1 MNTNIAKKLNMS
13 RQTIK
18 FIGIFLFCL
27 VNLSALA
34 QRGSIE
40 GVVVDK
46 LRAETLV
53 GATVVIH
60 GTTNGTITDFDG
72 KFILGNLTP
81 GTYNV
86 QVSFISYK
94 QVIIEGIKVEANK
107 ASVISV
113 DLEEVTTAIEGVVVT
128 ATKRSNTDVAMI
140 STIKASNII
149 ANGITAQQITRTQD
163 KDASEVIKRVPG
175 ISIIED
181 RFVVVRGLNQRYNS
195 VWVNNAST
203 PSSETDQKAFSF
215 DVIPSSMIDNILI
228 AKSPSPELPAD
239 FTGGFIKIFTKNMPE
254 KNFFQI
260 GYSTT
265 YNTEDDYSNFQ
276 LINKGK
282 YDWLGIDNGERA
294 LPDNVPT
301 TLKGLSNSQLA
312 ALGKE
317 FNSNWAPKK
326 ATAYPEQKIN
336 INFGRRFQ
344 VGSKQIGT
352 ITNINYGVANNS
364 DVKVLKSYQAQFNLG
379 DTPPYNYNYTDSAFS
394 RTTKIGVLHNW
405 AFFLGNGNKIEF
417 RNLLNINGKN
427 TAIIRNGLNGYEGY
441 TVRSYQDKYMS
452 RTSYTGQ
459 LGGEHKYGQDD
470 KNRIDWVLG
479 FSYSGKNE
487 PDLKQLR
494 TTLQSEEL
502 LPHYG
507 DYYASIGLTPSVS
520 DAGRLFMRLNE
531 YISSLGVNYDRKL
544 KIGNWQPSVKTGI
557 YSEYKHRVFDTR
569 ILGYA
574 KNSSYTESVWLP
586 VETIFSPEN
595 INTSADGFIIKET
608 TSKSDS
614 YDATNMLLAGYV
626 ALSTNITS
634 KIKFYGGVRAEYNS
648 LQLDGYD
655 SYNRAVNLESN
666 HIDLFPSANLTY
678 NFNEKN
684 LIRLATG
691 LSVNRPEFR
700 EIAPFYFYNFE
711 DEADYVG
718 NTELENAYT
727 WNYDLRYEFYPSSS
741 ETFSVGLFYK
751 DFKSTIEST
760 YKPAGNR
767 PTFTYNNANK
777 ATSLGVEVE
786 LRKSLEAIELLKDF
800 YLVANAAYIYSK
812 VIFPE
817 GSIFEDRE
825 MQGQSPFLIN
835 TGIFYSNEKRKINF
849 SVQYNVIGDR
859 LITIGKTN
867 QNANQ
872 NIPHIPEKQK
882 HLVDLTVSKEFYS
895 SIEFKFGIKNLLNQK
910 SVTYFPLLDSNGNAS
925 MYLDNKRSS
934 DGISFSFGVTA
945 KF

>member
-1 MNTNIAKKLNMS
+1 MNNN
-13 RQTIK
+13 RVIK
-18 FIGIFLFCL
+18 SVGIFLFCL
-27 VNLSALA
+27 VNLSAFA
-34 QRGSIE
+34 QKGSIE
-40 GVVVDK
+40 GVIIDK

-53 GATVVIH
+53 GATVVIQ

-72 KFILGNLTP
+72 KFILGNLAP
-81 GTYNV
+81 ATYNV
-86 QVSFISYK
+86 VVSFISYK
-94 QVIIEGIKVEANK
+94 PVVIEGIKVEANK
-107 ASVISV
+107 ASVINV
-113 DLEEVTTAIEGVVVT
+113 ELEEVTTAIESVTIT
-128 ATKRSNTDVAMI
+128 ATRRSNTDVAMI
-140 STIKASNII
+140 SAIKASNIV

-195 VWVNNAST
+195 VWINNAST

-215 DVIPSSMIDNILI
+215 DIIPSSMIDNILI

-239 FTGGFIKIFTKNMPE
+239 FTGGFIKIYTKNMPE
-254 KNFFQI
+254 KNFFQV
-260 GYSTT
+260 GYSST
-265 YNTEDDYSNFQ
+265 YNTEDDYSSFQ

-294 LPDNVPT
+294 LPDNFPS

-312 ALGKE
+312 TLGKE

-326 ATAYPEQKIN
+326 VTAYPEQKLS

-344 VGSKQIGT
+344 IGDKQIGT

-364 DVKVLKSYQAQFNLG
+364 DVKILKSYQAQFNLG
-379 DTPPYNYNYTDSAFS
+379 DTPNYNYNYSDSSFS
-394 RTTKIGVLHNW
+394 RVTKIGVLHNW
-405 AFFLGNGNKIEF
+405 ALFLEKGNKIEF

-427 TAIIRNGLNGYEGY
+427 TTIVRNGLNGYEGY

-452 RTSYTGQ
+452 RVSYSGQ
-459 LGGEHKYGQDD
+459 LGGEHKFGDND
-470 KNRIDWVLG
+470 KNKIDWVLG

-494 TTLQSEEL
+494 TTLQNDPL
-502 LPHYG
+502 FAHYG
-507 DYYASIGLTPSVS
+507 EYYASVGLTPSVS

-531 YISSLGVNYDRKL
+531 YISSLGFNYERKL
-544 KIGNWQPSVKTGI
+544 KIGNWQPSIKTGI
-557 YSEYKHRVFDTR
+557 YSEYKDRAFDTR
-569 ILGYA
+569 IIGLA

-586 VETIFSPEN
+586 VSTIFSPDN
-595 INTSADGFIIKET
+595 INTGTDGFIIKET

-614 YDATNMLLAGYV
+614 YKANNALMAGYV
-626 ALSTNITS
+626 ALSTNITN

-648 LQLDGYD
+648 LRLDGYD
-655 SYNRAVNLESN
+655 SYNHVVNLKSN
-666 HIDLFPSANLTY
+666 HLDLFPSANLTY

-711 DEADYVG
+711 DEADYIG
-718 NTELENAYT
+718 NTELENCYV
-727 WNYDLRYEFYPSSS
+727 WNYDLRYEYYPSSS
-741 ETFSVGLFYK
+741 ETFSFGVFYK

-767 PTFTYNNANK
+767 PTYTYNNANQ

-786 LRKSLEAIELLKDF
+786 LRKSLESIELLKDS
-800 YLVANAAYIYSK
+800 YIVANAAYIYSK
-812 VIFPE
+812 VIFPK

-835 TGIFYSNEKRKINF
+835 TGIFYSNEKHKINA

-859 LITIGKTN
+859 LVSIGKVN
-867 QNANQ
+867 QNADQ
-872 NIPHIPEKQK
+872 NIPNIIEKQK
-882 HLVDLTVSKEFYS
+882 HIVDLTVSKEFFNS
-895 SIEFKFGIKNLLNQK
+895 VEFKFGIRNLLNQK
-910 SVTYFPLLDSNGNAS
+910 TISYFPYLNGSGDNS
-925 MYLDNKRSS
+925 LYLDNKRSS
-934 DGISFSFGVTA
+934 DGISFTFGITA